1 MSASYDLQGSF
12 DHVALF
18 ASWTSVHIFASLV
31 RIETAVT
38 FRIYTAC
45 YSPSQYVTVFAFFA
59 LFIKPNLVCCR
70 LTCTSAF
77 PSCLITLRVS
87 PTVHLRDLAHGCSA
101 AAV

>member
-45 YSPSQYVTVFAFFA
+45 CSPSQYVTE
-59 LFIKPNLVCCR
+59 LPSSPCLSNL
-70 LTCTSAF
+70 
-77 PSCLITLRVS
+77 TL
-87 PTVHLRDLAHGCSA
+87 SA
-101 AAV
+101 AVLPARVRCLLVLLR